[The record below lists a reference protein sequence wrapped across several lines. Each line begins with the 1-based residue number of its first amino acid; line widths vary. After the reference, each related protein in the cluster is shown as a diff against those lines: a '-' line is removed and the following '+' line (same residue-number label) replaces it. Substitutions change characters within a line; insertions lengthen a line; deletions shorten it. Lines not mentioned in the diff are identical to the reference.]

1 MNAETSEWTV
11 GRRVGSGF
19 AIGLLL
25 VVVVTMVAWWA
36 LGQTVVSY
44 ESALQQR
51 KVMLIPAL
59 QVKSEI
65 RGANVEY
72 LRYLLEG
79 EKHYS
84 VSADSGI
91 RAARATAQQAQSAV
105 GMNAATNQ
113 NWQQLVALLDQW
125 ATGVDSSMSARG
137 AGNQSLAMSI
147 RATMLEPMRGKID
160 DLVDRTAVIVTAQT
174 DSLADDAGAHAS
186 AARNTLVIGAL
197 LAIIVGLIAAVFLSR
212 SINRPLQESANVIA
226 ASSAEILA
234 STTEQAAGINESM
247 AAVTETVA
255 TVDEVAQTAAQA
267 AQRAKA
273 LAESAQRAADS
284 GAAGKTAVD
293 RSAAAM
299 RAVEAEVDAIAK
311 GIVALA
317 AQASAIGEI
326 TASVGDIAE
335 QTRLLALNAAV
346 ESARAGEHGRGFAV
360 VAAEIKALANQ
371 AKESTSQVSRILSEI
386 QRATSSA
393 VMATEQGTKQTAAAS
408 HQVAEA
414 GDIIAKLADVA
425 SEASRTAAQI
435 AASAGQQA
443 IGMEQIRQAIS
454 NIHDATQQHLTATRQ
469 SEAAAENLSS
479 LGSRLVRLVGA
490 SGRR

>member
-1 MNAETSEWTV
+1 MNGETSEWTV
-11 GRRVGSGF
+11 GRRVGGGF
-19 AIGLLL
+19 AIGIAL
-25 VVVVTMVAWWA
+25 VVIVTIVAWWS
-36 LGQTVVSY
+36 LGRTVSSY
-44 ESALQQR
+44 DSALEQR
-51 KVMLIPAL
+51 KGMLVPAL
-59 QVKSEI
+59 QVESEI
-65 RGANVEY
+65 RGANVEF

-79 EKHYS
+79 DKRYS
-84 VSADSGI
+84 TAADSTI
-91 RAARATAQQAQSAV
+91 RAAKQTAQ
-105 GMNAATNQ
+105 NAKASSGTELETQ
-113 NWQQLVALLDQW
+113 QHWDQLVALLDRW
-125 ATGVDSSMSARG
+125 ASGVDSSMAARA
-137 AGNQSLAMSI
+137 AGNQAVALAI
-147 RATMLEPMRGKID
+147 RSTSLEPLRD
-160 DLVDRTAVIVTAQT
+160 QLDALVATTVSAVTAHT
-174 DSLADDAGAHAS
+174 DTLASDAASHAN
-186 AARNTLVIGAL
+186 AARNTLVVGAL
-197 LAIIVGLIAAVFLSR
+197 IAILVGLLSAILLSR
-212 SINRPLQESANVIA
+212 AINRPLQESANVIA
-226 ASSAEILA
+226 SSSAEILA
-234 STTEQAAGINESM
+234 ATTEQAAGINESM

-284 GAAGKTAVD
+284 GAAGKLAVD
-293 RSAAAM
+293 RSATAM

-326 TASVGDIAE
+326 TSSVSDIAE

-346 ESARAGEHGRGFAV
+346 EAARAGEHGRGFAV

-371 AKESTSQVSRILSEI
+371 AKESTSQVSRILGDI
-386 QRATSSA
+386 QRATSAA
-393 VMATEQGTKQTAAAS
+393 VMATEQGTKQTASAS

-414 GDIIAKLADVA
+414 GEIIGKLADVA

-435 AASAGQQA
+435 SASAGQQA

-469 SEAAAENLSS
+469 SEAAAENLNS

-490 SGRR
+490 GRSG

>member
-1 MNAETSEWTV
+1 MNEETSEWTV

-19 AIGLLL
+19 AIALFL
-25 VVVVTMVAWWA
+25 VVVVTIVAWWA
-36 LGQTVVSY
+36 LGRTVDSY
-44 ESALQQR
+44 ESAIQQR
-51 KVMLIPAL
+51 RGMLIPAL
-59 QVKSEI
+59 QAESQTREATVD
-65 RGANVEY
+65 Y
-72 LRYLLEG
+72 LRFLLEG
-79 EKHYS
+79 DKRYS
-84 VSADSGI
+84 VRADSSI
-91 RAARATAQQAQSAV
+91 RAARGTAQRAQS
-105 GMNAATNQ
+105 GLATDATINKS
-113 NWQQLVALLDQW
+113 WEQLVTLLDRW
-125 ATGVDSSMSARG
+125 AIGVDSSMSARS
-137 AGNQSLAMSI
+137 AGNQALVLSI
-147 RATMLEPMRGKID
+147 RSTTLEPMRSEID
-160 DLVDRTAVIVTAQT
+160 ALIKSTVTAVTAKT
-174 DSLADDAGAHAS
+174 DSLTDDASSHAN
-186 AARNTLVIGAL
+186 AARTSLIVGAL
-197 LAIIVGLIAAVFLSR
+197 LAVILGLISAVLLSR
-212 SINRPLQESANVIA
+212 AINRPLQESANVIA
-226 ASSAEILA
+226 TSSAEILA
-234 STTEQAAGINESM
+234 STTQQAAGINESM

-293 RSAAAM
+293 RSATAM

-326 TASVGDIAE
+326 TASVSDIAE

-386 QRATSSA
+386 QRATSAA
-393 VMATEQGTKQTAAAS
+393 VMATEQGTKQTAAAT

-469 SEAAAENLSS
+469 SELAAENLSS
-479 LGSRLVRLVGA
+479 LGSRLVRLVGG
-490 SGRR
+490 SRRA

>member
-1 MNAETSEWTV
+1 MSTEDSEWTV
-11 GRRVGSGF
+11 GRRVGTGF
-19 AIGLLL
+19 GIGLVL
-25 VVVVTMVAWWA
+25 VVAVTIVAWWA
-36 LGQTVVSY
+36 LGRTVDSY
-44 ESALQQR
+44 ESAIQQR
-51 KVMLIPAL
+51 KGVLVPAL
-59 QVKSEI
+59 EVKSAI
-65 RGANVEY
+65 RGANVDF
-72 LRYLLEG
+72 LRYMLDG
-79 EKHYS
+79 DRQYAAS
-84 VSADSGI
+84 VDSGI
-91 RAARATAQQAQSAV
+91 RYAKTTAVQAQTIA
-105 GMNAATNQ
+105 GMVAATTQ
-113 NWQQLVALLDQW
+113 NWQQLVVLLDQW
-125 ATGVDSSMSARG
+125 GAGMDSSIAARG
-137 AGNQSLAMSI
+137 SGNQALAMSLQ
-147 RATMLEPMRGKID
+147 ATTVQPTRVRVD
-160 DLVDRTAVIVTAQT
+160 ALVDQTLSTLTAHI
-174 DSLADDAGAHAS
+174 DSLADDAGSHAS
-186 AARNTLVIGAL
+186 AARNTLVVGAL
-197 LAIIVGLIAAVFLSR
+197 LAIIIGLISAVFLSR
-212 SINRPLQESANVIA
+212 AINRPLQESANVIA

-293 RSAAAM
+293 KSAAAM

-326 TASVGDIAE
+326 TSSVGDIAE

-371 AKESTSQVSRILSEI
+371 AKESTSQVSRILTEI
-386 QRATSSA
+386 QRATSAA
-393 VMATEQGTKQTAAAS
+393 VMATEQGTKQTAAAT

-414 GDIIAKLADVA
+414 GDIIANLADVA

-469 SEAAAENLSS
+469 SESAAENLSS
-479 LGSRLVRLVGA
+479 LGARLVRMVG
-490 SGRR
+490 GRAG

>member
-19 AIGLLL
+19 AIALCL
-25 VVVVTMVAWWA
+25 VVVVTIVAWWA
-36 LGQTVVSY
+36 LGRTVDSY
-44 ESALQQR
+44 ESAIHHR
-51 KVMLIPAL
+51 RGMLIPAM
-59 QVKSEI
+59 QVESQT

-79 EKHYS
+79 DKRYAA
-84 VSADSGI
+84 SADSGV
-91 RAARATAQQAQSAV
+91 RAARETAQRAQTALE
-105 GMNAATNQ
+105 ADPATSKS
-113 NWQQLVALLDQW
+113 WEQLVALLDRW
-125 ATGVDSSMSARG
+125 GAGVDSSMSART
-137 AGNQSLAMSI
+137 AGNQALALSI
-147 RATMLEPMRGKID
+147 RSTTLEPMRNEMDALIKSTA
-160 DLVDRTAVIVTAQT
+160 TAVAAKT
-174 DSLADDAGAHAS
+174 DSLTDDASSHAN
-186 AARNTLVIGAL
+186 AARTTLVVGAL
-197 LAIIVGLIAAVFLSR
+197 LAIIIGLISAVLLSR
-212 SINRPLQESANVIA
+212 AINRPLQESANVIA

-273 LAESAQRAADS
+273 LAESAQRAAES

-469 SEAAAENLSS
+469 SESAAENLSS
-479 LGSRLVRLVGA
+479 LGSRLVRLVGG
-490 SGRR
+490 SRRG